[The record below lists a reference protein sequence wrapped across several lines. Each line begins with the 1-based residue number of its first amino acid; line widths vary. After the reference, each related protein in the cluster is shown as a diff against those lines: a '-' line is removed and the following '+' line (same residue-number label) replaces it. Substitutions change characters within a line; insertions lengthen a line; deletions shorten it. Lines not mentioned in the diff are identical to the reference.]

1 MPKLIILT
9 KENTQNLAVPVYEHG
24 VLHAKA
30 LSICTF
36 LLLTLCI
43 LCRKELSSTP
53 YLPPTSQLILKA
65 ETAL

>member
-1 MPKLIILT
+1 MPRLIILT
-9 KENTQNLAVPVYEHG
+9 ERKIYKTAVPVYEHG

-30 LSICTF
+30 LSVCTF

-43 LCRKELSSTP
+43 SCRKELSSTP